1 MLQKDKGERMKSAR
15 RRAIA
20 IILFV
25 VMTITAAGSVP
36 FQVHAETTLERLQKA
51 KEEKNKTESSKKDAE
66 NKVNQ
71 LQITQDS
78 LLGQLSILNDDL
90 AVVSD
95 NLEKIET
102 KIVNQET
109 KIENTKLELAEAV
122 RIEEEQYEEMKIRIK
137 HMYESGRQNI
147 FDLFFTSTSIGD
159 FLNKSE
165 YVERVN
171 RYDQKKLTEYREAK
185 EYVEQVKAELEEE
198 LVVLEGYKEETVIEQ
213 QKVSSLVQKTANNVA
228 DYADQI
234 EDAEATIDTLE
245 AMLAEQ
251 ESDIAALQKQYEEEL
266 ALSKLALQSAW
277 RDISEITFEE
287 GDRYLLANLIYC
299 EAGGEPYEGQVA
311 VGAVVMNRV
320 LSSRYPNTV
329 VGVIYQR
336 KQFSPVLNGKLAIA
350 LAQNKATA
358 SCYRAADE
366 AMSGITNVG
375 QCLYFRTPIP
385 GLTGIRIGGHIFY

>member
-1 MLQKDKGERMKSAR
+1 MKLAR
-15 RRAIA
+15 RRALA
-20 IILFV
+20 IFLFV

-36 FQVHAETTLERLQKA
+36 FQAHAETTLERLQKA

-66 NKVNQ
+66 NKVSQ

-90 AVVSD
+90 ATVSD

-109 KIENTKLELAEAV
+109 EIEHTKLELAEAV
-122 RIEEEQYEEMKIRIK
+122 RVEEEQYEEMKIRIR
-137 HMYESGRQNI
+137 HMYESGNQNI
-147 FDLFFTSTSIGD
+147 FDLFFSSTSFGD

-165 YVERVN
+165 YIERVN
-171 RYDQKKLTEYREAK
+171 RYDKKKLNEYREAK
-185 EYVEQVKAELEEE
+185 EYVEMVKAKLEEE

-213 QKVSSLVQKTANNVA
+213 QKVSSLVQQTANNVA
-228 DYADQI
+228 EYADQI

-245 AMLAEQ
+245 AMIAEQ

>member
-1 MLQKDKGERMKSAR
+1 MKLAR

-20 IILFV
+20 IFLFV

-36 FQVHAETTLERLQKA
+36 FQAHAETTLERLQKA
-51 KEEKNKTESSKKDAE
+51 KEEKNKTENSKKDAE

-102 KIVNQET
+102 KISNQET
-109 KIENTKLELAEAV
+109 EIENTKLELAEAV
-122 RIEEEQYEEMKIRIK
+122 RIEEEQYEEMKIRIR
-137 HMYESGRQNI
+137 HMYESGNQNI
-147 FDLFFTSTSIGD
+147 FDLFFSSKSFGD

-171 RYDQKKLTEYREAK
+171 RYDKKKMTEYREAK
-185 EYVEQVKAELEEE
+185 EYVEQVKAKLEEE
-198 LVVLEGYKEETVIEQ
+198 LVVLEGYKEETVLEQ
-213 QKVSSLVQKTANNVA
+213 QKVSSLVQQTANHVA

-234 EDAEATIDTLE
+234 EDAEATIDALE
-245 AMLAEQ
+245 TMLAEQ
-251 ESDIAALQKQYEEEL
+251 ENDIAALQKQYEEEL

-277 RDISEITFEE
+277 RDISEIQFEE

>member
-20 IILFV
+20 IVLFV

-36 FQVHAETTLERLQKA
+36 FQAHAETTLERLQKA

-78 LLGQLSILNDDL
+78 LLGQLSVLNDDL
-90 AVVSD
+90 AIVSD

-102 KIVNQET
+102 KITNQET
-109 KIENTKLELAEAV
+109 EIEHTKAELSEAV

-137 HMYESGRQNI
+137 HVYESGNHNI
-147 FDLFFTSTSIGD
+147 FDLFFTSKSFGD

-165 YVERVN
+165 YIERVN
-171 RYDQKKLTEYREAK
+171 RYDQKMLTQYRETK
-185 EYVEQVKAELEEE
+185 EHVEQIKAKLEEE
-198 LVVLEGYKEETVIEQ
+198 LIVLEGYKEETIIEQ
-213 QKVSSLVQKTANNVA
+213 QKVSSLVQQTANHVA

-251 ESDIAALQKQYEEEL
+251 ENDITALQKQYEEEL

-366 AMSGITNVG
+366 AMNGITNVG